1 MATYFINNDAVESD
15 VAEGEEAAQPRAY
28 EVETLEDG
36 RYRLVTPDGREL
48 VVDAYAPE
56 DGRLQMIVEGQ
67 SYDATV
73 RQQDAV
79 QAVQVRGEF
88 HEVEVLN
95 ERQRR
100 MRAAGVGSRGA
111 DGPDLVSPMA
121 GKVVS
126 VACAEGDEVAE
137 GDCII
142 IVEAMKMENDLK
154 AHVGGNIAKIHVA
167 EGDAVEVGDVL
178 ISIE

>member
-1 MATYFINNDAVESD
+1 MATYFINDETVDDAST
-15 VAEGEEAAQPRAY
+15 EGEAPEPRSY
-28 EVETLEDG
+28 EVTTLEDG
-36 RYRLVTPDGREL
+36 SYKLVTPDGREVL
-48 VVDAYAPE
+48 IDAYAPE
-56 DGRLQMIVEGQ
+56 TDRLHMIAEGQ

-73 RQQDAV
+73 RQDEGA
-79 QAVQVRGEF
+79 QAIQIRGEF
-88 HEVEVLN
+88 HQIEVLN

-111 DGPDLVSPMA
+111 DGPDLISPMA
-121 GKVVS
+121 GKVVA
-126 VACAEGDEVAE
+126 VTCAQGDEVAE

-154 AHVGGNIAKIHVA
+154 AHLSGAISQIHVA

>member
-1 MATYFINNDAVESD
+1 MATYFINEDVVESD
-15 VAEGEEAAQPRAY
+15 AAEDEVAEPRSY
-28 EVETLEDG
+28 EVETVADG
-36 RYRLVTPDGREL
+36 MYRLVTSEGREVFL
-48 VVDAYAPE
+48 DAYAPQPE
-56 DGRLQMIVEGQ
+56 RLQMIVEGE

-73 RQQDAV
+73 LQKDGV
-79 QAVQVRGEF
+79 QAIQIRGEF
-88 HEVEVLN
+88 HEIEVLN

-100 MRAAGVGSRGA
+100 MRAAGIGSRGA
-111 DGPDLVSPMA
+111 NGPDLVSPMA

-126 VACAEGDEVAE
+126 IACAQGDAVAE

-154 AHVGGNIAKIHVA
+154 AHLSGAISEIHVK

>member
-1 MATYFINNDAVESD
+1 MATYFINEQVETDLADGEVAEPRSFEVET
-15 VAEGEEAAQPRAY
+15 VAEGM
-28 EVETLEDG
+28 
-36 RYRLVTPDGREL
+36 YRVVTPEGREL
-48 VVDAYAPE
+48 FVDAYAP
-56 DGRLQMIVEGQ
+56 DAGRLQMIIEGA

-73 RQQDAV
+73 REQDGA
-79 QAVQVRGEF
+79 QAIQIRGEF
-88 HEVEVLN
+88 HELEVLN
-95 ERQRR
+95 ERQKR
-100 MRAAGVGSRGA
+100 MRAAGIGARGA

-126 VACAEGDEVAE
+126 IACAQGDEVAE

-154 AHVGGNIAKIHVA
+154 AHLGGAISQIHVK